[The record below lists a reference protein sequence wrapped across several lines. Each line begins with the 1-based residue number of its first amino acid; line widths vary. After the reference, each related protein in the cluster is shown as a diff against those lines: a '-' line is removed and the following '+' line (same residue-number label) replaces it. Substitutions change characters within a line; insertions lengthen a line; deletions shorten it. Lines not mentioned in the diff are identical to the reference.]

1 MIELTVKTLDSQ
13 NHGFSVPDDVSS
25 SWLNFAVNVTL
36 YNYSYPVSVNKF
48 MFEHGFKNP
57 QDDGQC
63 PKL

>member
-25 SWLNFAVNVTL
+25 SWFNFAVDVT
-36 YNYSYPVSVNKF
+36 YNYIYPVSANKF
-48 MFEHGFKNP
+48 MFENGFKKP

-63 PKL
+63 PK

>member
-25 SWLNFAVNVTL
+25 SSFNFAVDVTL

-48 MFEHGFKNP
+48 MFENGFKEP
-57 QDDGQC
+57 
-63 PKL
+63 